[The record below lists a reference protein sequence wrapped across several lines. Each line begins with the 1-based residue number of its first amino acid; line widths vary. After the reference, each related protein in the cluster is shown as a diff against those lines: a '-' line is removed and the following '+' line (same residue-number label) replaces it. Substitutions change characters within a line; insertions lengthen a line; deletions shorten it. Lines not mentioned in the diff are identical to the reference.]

1 VNYPTHNKKR
11 GRFWWAS
18 RMPRP
23 NPRLE
28 SAIEAAR
35 GPFFEASVV
44 LIMPGGEIRAAQIS
58 ERGKRLVVQGRGL
71 PATITAGVFWNF
83 AEALRKAD
91 RA

>member
-1 VNYPTHNKKR
+1 
-11 GRFWWAS
+11 
-18 RMPRP
+18 MPRL

-44 LIMPGGEIRAAQIS
+44 LILPGGEIRAAQIS
-58 ERGKRLVVQGRGL
+58 ERGRRLIVQGKGI
-71 PATITAGVFWNF
+71 PATIATGVFWNF

-91 RA
+91 RT